1 MPIRSLRAFLAVH
14 HLGTI
19 AAAADRVHLSPAA
32 VSAQLKMLEQKLG
45 AELFVRT
52 SRSLRLTST
61 GHRLIP
67 LAEQMIA
74 LHEEMLMLAQDEVV
88 TGHLALGV
96 VNSALTGV
104 LPPIL
109 HRLKIETANLEV
121 KIIAGN
127 SAELLAQVENGILD
141 AAIVTRPPKQV
152 ISNLYVHHLYSEP
165 YALLLPEPI
174 SYDSLGASF
183 QSSPYIAF
191 DRHTWAGRQIDD
203 FLHRLGIEVH
213 PEMELNSLDAVTAVV
228 RQGLGIT
235 IVPLVRGNL
244 RHLDPLLRVILI
256 PGFHREVCLVER
268 KNHPQSKL
276 TAQVLG
282 AFSRLTLENEK
293 D

>member
-1 MPIRSLRAFLAVH
+1 
-14 HLGTI
+14 
-19 AAAADRVHLSPAA
+19 
-32 VSAQLKMLEQKLG
+32 
-45 AELFVRT
+45 
-52 SRSLRLTST
+52 
-61 GHRLIP
+61 
-67 LAEQMIA
+67 
-74 LHEEMLMLAQDEVV
+74 MLAQDEVV

-104 LPPIL
+104 LPPVL
-109 HRLKIETANLEV
+109 HRLKIETANLQV

-141 AAIVTRPPKQV
+141 AAIVTQPPKHV
-152 ISNLYVHHLYSEP
+152 ISSLCVNHLYSEP

-174 SYDSLGASF
+174 PYDSLAAAF

-203 FLHRLGIEVH
+203 FLHQLGIEVR

-256 PGFHREVCLVER
+256 PGFNREVCLVQR
-268 KNHPQSKL
+268 RNNPQQKL
-276 TAQVLG
+276 TAQILG
-282 AFSRLTLENEK
+282 AFARLAQVNEYEQGLGST
-293 D
+293 